1 MAKRG
6 RPLGSKNKKTLKRES
21 GMLIVE
27 AKPNINKKSVR
38 KQIREYLI
46 EHGELSV
53 DKAMNE
59 FGWSR
64 VRQYVNE
71 FRYSGM
77 SIKSVRKGKHI
88 TYVLDNTK
96 VKVEKKAVDKKPTI
110 KTGDKEFDKT
120 VEEFNNIAEKIEEI
134 KNKTEIKSVKTSLKE
149 TILDHLLEFGNISA
163 IQAMKK
169 YNCFSLPA
177 IIKTLRSEGY
187 KIKTSK
193 NRCYKS
199 LNTKVDR
206 LQACAV
212 YTLEN
217 KKRLVDKFTIDI
229 AIDNE
234 YCFFVPEFDRVFDN
248 MTSASEKA
256 QQIAGI
262 ITNRLNNVDKSSN
275 TYNVMPI
282 YGEGYRRYRIIK
294 TTTTKSWFKTKKYT
308 NCVATLDV
316 VKIVTEE

>member
-6 RPLGSKNKKTLKRES
+6 RPLGSKNKKTLERES

-27 AKPNINKKSVR
+27 AKPTTKKKSVR
-38 KQIREYLI
+38 KQIKEYLI
-46 EHGELSV
+46 QHGELSV

-59 FGWSR
+59 FGWYR

-71 FRYSGM
+71 FRYAGM
-77 SIKSVRKGKHI
+77 PIKSVRKGKHI
-88 TYVLDNTK
+88 TYVLENTK
-96 VKVEKKAVDKKPTI
+96 VKTGKKVVENKPTI

-120 VEEFNNIAEKIEEI
+120 VEEFNKIAEQIEKI
-134 KNKTEIKSVKTSLKE
+134 KNETEIKSVKTSLKE
-149 TILDHLLEFGNISA
+149 TILDHLLEFGQITS
-163 IQAMKK
+163 ITAMKK
-169 YNCFSLPA
+169 YNCMNLPA
-177 IIKTLRSEGY
+177 IIKSLRNEGY
-187 KIKTSK
+187 RITTSQTRK
-193 NRCYKS
+193 FKS
-199 LNTKVDR
+199 QNTKVDR
-206 LQACAV
+206 VQCCSV
-212 YTLEN
+212 YTLAN
-217 KKRLVDKFTIDI
+217 KKRLVDKFTIDV
-229 AIDNE
+229 AIDSE
-234 YCFFVPEFDRVFDN
+234 YYFFVPEFDRVFDN

-262 ITNRLNNVDKSSN
+262 IANRLNNVDKSLN